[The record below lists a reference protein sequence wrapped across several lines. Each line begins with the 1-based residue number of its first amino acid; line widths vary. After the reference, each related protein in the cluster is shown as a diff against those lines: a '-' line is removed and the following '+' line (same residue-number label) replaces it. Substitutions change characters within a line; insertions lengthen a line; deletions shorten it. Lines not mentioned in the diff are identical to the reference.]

1 MGKICVYI
9 YRKIWKNMC
18 QRKGNGNITEFFKIF
33 IYVAYI
39 KSNQY
44 VKSYY

>member
-1 MGKICVYI
+1 
-9 YRKIWKNMC
+9 MC
-18 QRKGNGNITEFFKIF
+18 QRKGNGNITELFKIF

-44 VKSYY
+44 VKELLLISGSFYDLRLLKLI